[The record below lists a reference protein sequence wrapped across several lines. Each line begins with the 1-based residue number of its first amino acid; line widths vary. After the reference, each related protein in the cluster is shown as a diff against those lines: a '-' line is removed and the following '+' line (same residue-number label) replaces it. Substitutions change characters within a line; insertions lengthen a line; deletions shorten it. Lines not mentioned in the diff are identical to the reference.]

1 MKGKTSI
8 LAAASLIGTIIGA
21 GIFGIP
27 YVMAKSGV
35 ASCFFYFLILG
46 VAVIVLHLLYGE
58 VVLRTK
64 EKHRIIGFTE
74 KYLGKKAKS
83 LITVA
88 AILGAIGALLAYII
102 LAGHFLNLIFPSLT
116 ALQLSLISWIVLSIF
131 VFWGIKSIA
140 WSELLI
146 NIAFFAV
153 CSLIFFLCFPKI
165 NLSNFSFIN
174 KSYVFLP
181 YGVILFSL
189 IGWNAIPEI
198 EGLLTNKKNL
208 KKVIFWS
215 LIFILG
221 FSFLF
226 GLIISGVTGQ
236 STTKEAFAGLLPVFG
251 PGLTIL
257 GGLFGFFAVAT
268 SFLVIAN
275 YLKNTLHFDYK
286 IPYSFSFSIACFSPL
301 ILFLLGI
308 KEFIWVI
315 AFVGAFLGLTEGT
328 AIVLIYR
335 KAKKLGDRIPEYSL
349 KIPRGLIFLII
360 AVLLFGTIAHFL
372 NFFG

>member
-1 MKGKTSI
+1 
-8 LAAASLIGTIIGA
+8 
-21 GIFGIP
+21 
-27 YVMAKSGV
+27 
-35 ASCFFYFLILG
+35 
-46 VAVIVLHLLYGE
+46 
-58 VVLRTK
+58 
-64 EKHRIIGFTE
+64 
-74 KYLGKKAKS
+74 
-83 LITVA
+83 
-88 AILGAIGALLAYII
+88 
-102 LAGHFLNLIFPSLT
+102 
-116 ALQLSLISWIVLSIF
+116 LSIF